1 VATVHIVL
9 VTHHYA
15 PEVGAPQRR
24 WRHLSARFVAAGHR
38 VTVLAPPPHYPSG
51 RAEGLAP
58 HERTHA
64 TGTGP
69 GGETIHRVRFREHGS
84 DLRSRTLDQAHA
96 AVDSIAVGLR
106 RLRGRDRPD
115 VVIAT
120 APGIPSLGA
129 GWALARAFRVPLVV
143 EMRDAWPDLIAP
155 SGMWGHVRRRGWKGW
170 ATRTAHRVVTNLQ
183 RHSDAVVTTTASF
196 ADVLRDRRM
205 PRVEVIRNGAPLDEA
220 LRGEPPESPELRV
233 LYLGT
238 MGRSQGLATAV
249 RAAAELRRRGV
260 PVRVRFV
267 GSGHEEALLRA
278 EARALDAPVEFLG
291 RVPRTEVGA
300 HYDWADT
307 VLVSL
312 RAWDPFEWTVPSKLF
327 EWTVPSKL
335 YEAMVA
341 GRHVSA
347 SLFGEAAYVV
357 READA
362 GDVVPPED
370 PGALA
375 DLWEALAADRTRLDV
390 GGSGRAWVTEHA
402 NFDNLAVHYLG
413 LIREVVR

>member
-1 VATVHIVL
+1 MHIVL
-9 VTHHYA
+9 VTHHYL

-24 WRHLSARFVAAGHR
+24 WRNLSARFVAAGHR
-38 VTVLAPPPHYPSG
+38 VTVLSPPPHYPSG
-51 RAEGLAP
+51 RAEDLAP
-58 HERTHA
+58 DERTHA
-64 TGTGP
+64 TGSGP

-84 DLRSRTLDQAHA
+84 DLKSRTVDQAHA
-96 AVDSIAVGLR
+96 AAHSVVVGLR
-106 RLRGRDRPD
+106 RLRGADRPD

-129 GWALARAFRVPLVV
+129 GWALARGLRVPLVV
-143 EMRDAWPDLIAP
+143 EMRDAWPDLITP
-155 SGMWGHVRRRGWKGW
+155 SGMWGTTTRRRGWKAW
-170 ATRTAHRVVTNLQ
+170 ATATVHRAVTDLQ

-220 LRGEPPESPELRV
+220 LRAAPADDSPELRV

-238 MGRSQGLATAV
+238 MGRSQGLSTAI

-260 PVRVRFV
+260 PVRLRFV

-278 EARALDAPVEFLG
+278 EAQALDAPVEFVG
-291 RVPRTEVGA
+291 RVPRSEVGA

-312 RAWDPFEWTVPSKLF
+312 RAWDPFEWTVPSKL
-327 EWTVPSKL
+327 

-347 SLFGEAAYVV
+347 SLFGEAAFVV
-357 READA
+357 REAAA

-370 PGALA
+370 HLALA
-375 DLWEALAADRTRLDV
+375 ALWQGLAADRSRLDV
-390 GGSGRAWVTEHA
+390 GATGRAWVAEHA
-402 NFDNLAVHYLG
+402 NFDNLAGHYLTLLG
-413 LIREVVR
+413 EVVQ